1 MPERGFWQLH
11 RCTVYNR
18 CCWLANV
25 FILSVSVKRSNK
37 FGCYGEQALNKE
49 QCLSVMNVA
58 DPSLGALITAD
69 KLRLALSDCRK
80 HPATKSCSSVSSSF
94 TTCVYTPQSCPWVG
108 LSCGLGRV
116 GNGCEIF
123 VSSGLGLVI
132 WVWNGRSAKYASRV
146 CMKLCIGY
154 RQANLFCIL
163 IHYPYGGAIVRYMGV
178 QLGMGWIGS
187 WVHKFTR
194 QWAGLGRVSYL
205 VGWLG
210 LGRWKQ
216 THGQLCYISATFTC
230 FSPFGSVVRTSIKF

>member
-1 MPERGFWQLH
+1 MA
-11 RCTVYNR
+11 NR
-18 CCWLANV
+18 RWTRSSAWALWTWPT
-25 FILSVSVKRSNK
+25 LRSVRWSRQTSW
-37 FGCYGEQALNKE
+37 GWHWA
-49 QCLSVMNVA
+49 
-58 DPSLGALITAD
+58 TAGNI
-69 KLRLALSDCRK
+69 RRRK
-80 HPATKSCSSVSSSF
+80 AAAVSPAASRRA
-94 TTCVYTPQSCPWVG
+94 YTPSSCPWVG
-108 LSCGLGRV
+108 LSRGLGRV

-216 THGQLCYISATFTC
+216 THGQLCYISATFMC